1 MEDTLMRGSWLKIAG
16 GLALAPL
23 LGLGLVRG
31 SEPGKG
37 VQQNPPISPVL
48 PGETEKTCGSYG
60 TQIDFLDSPTEA
72 AKQAKKEGKLVF
84 ILHVSG
90 NFEDSKFT

>member
-1 MEDTLMRGSWLKIAG
+1 MRGSWLRIAG

-31 SEPGKG
+31 SEPVKG
-37 VQQNPPISPVL
+37 VQTNLPGL

-90 NFEDSKFT
+90 NFEDSTFT